1 MAVGGAG
8 VPVPDEGGAGSAAG
22 VVPPGEA
29 DADGEDGDADGEDD
43 ADADGEDDA
52 DADGE
57 EAGAV
62 APDAPCGVVLPQAA
76 SVHSKAAMPAG
87 ANNLVYLRVREP
99 PKRRCGFNRQPS
111 RCSLRRR
118 RRLGCFR
125 G

>member
-1 MAVGGAG
+1 VAVGGAG

-29 DADGEDGDADGEDD
+29 DADGEDGDADGEDG
-43 ADADGEDDA
+43 DADGEDDA

-99 PKRRCGFNRQPS
+99 PNRRCGFNRQPS
-111 RCSLRRR
+111 RCSLRRL

>member
-1 MAVGGAG
+1 VTGQLSVPSKNPVEVAVGGAG
-8 VPVPDEGGAGSAAG
+8 VPVPDEVGAGSAAG
-22 VVPPGEA
+22 VVPPEEA
-29 DADGEDGDADGEDD
+29 DADDEDD
-43 ADADGEDDA
+43 ADADD
-52 DADGE
+52 E

-87 ANNLVYLRVREP
+87 ANNLVYLRVRGP